1 MLFQAVSKF
10 QKGDWGDM
18 HDKDKEENDKGK
30 HNGEA
35 ICGFYK
41 AGKYDIVVILPKE
54 RNRID
59 IMMKHELSKGS
70 IHTPVLYDGS
80 GQRITK

>member
-1 MLFQAVSKF
+1 MFQSVSKF

-18 HDKDKEENDKGK
+18 PEEDKEANDKSK
-30 HNGEA
+30 SNGEA

-41 AGKYDIVVILPKE
+41 AGKHDIVVILPVE

-59 IMMKHELSKGS
+59 VMMKHELSKGS
-70 IHTPVLYDGS
+70 IHAPVLYDGS